1 MTPAPEFRALL
12 RAVIAGRDLGADEMA
27 FAIGAIMDGSWTPV
41 QAAGLLG
48 ALATKGETWSE
59 VVGAAE
65 AMRARSMHVEHDVA
79 LVVDTCG
86 TGGDGAH
93 TINVSTATG
102 FVLAGC
108 GLHVAKHGN
117 RAASSSCG
125 SADVLE
131 ACGIPIDVP
140 PEVAREQLERDRFTF
155 LFAPLYHAA
164 LREVA
169 PVRRELGVRTIFN
182 VLGPL
187 ANPAHATHQVIGV
200 ASVAHLELVGRAL
213 VGLGA
218 GAGAVVHADSGI
230 DEVAGDVPTR
240 VFQFDRT
247 GARRWTLDP
256 AEYGVRAPADAL
268 LGGMPAH
275 NAAALRAILEGERS
289 PRADVVALNAALALV
304 VAERAG
310 GIAEGLTLARRSLA
324 DGSAY
329 AVFDRLRR
337 PTELEF
343 A

>member
-1 MTPAPEFRALL
+1 MTAAPEFRALL
-12 RAVIAGRDLGADEMA
+12 RAVIAGRDLLAEEMA
-27 FAIGAIMDGSWTPV
+27 YAVGAIMDATWSPV
-41 QAAGLLG
+41 QAAALLG
-48 ALATKGETWSE
+48 ALATKGETSSE

-65 AMRARSMHVEHDVA
+65 AMRARSKHVEHDLAV
-79 LVVDTCG
+79 VVDTCG
-86 TGGDGAH
+86 TGGDGAQ

-117 RAASSSCG
+117 RAASSLCG

-131 ACGIPIDVP
+131 ACGIGIDGS
-140 PEVAREQLERDRFTF
+140 PELARVQLERDRFAF
-155 LFAPLYHAA
+155 LFAPLYHGA
-164 LREVA
+164 LKEVG

-187 ANPAHATHQVIGV
+187 ANPAHATHQVVGV
-200 ASVAHLELVGRAL
+200 AIPAHLELVGGAL
-213 VGLGA
+213 LGLGA
-218 GAGAVVHADSGI
+218 RGGAVVHAQSGI

-240 VFQFDRT
+240 VFQFGPLGT
-247 GARRWTLDP
+247 RRWTLDP
-256 AEYGVRAPADAL
+256 ADYGVRAPAEAL
-268 LGGMPAH
+268 RGGTPAF

-304 VAERAG
+304 VAERAAD
-310 GIAEGLTLARRSLA
+310 IAEGLALAQRSLA